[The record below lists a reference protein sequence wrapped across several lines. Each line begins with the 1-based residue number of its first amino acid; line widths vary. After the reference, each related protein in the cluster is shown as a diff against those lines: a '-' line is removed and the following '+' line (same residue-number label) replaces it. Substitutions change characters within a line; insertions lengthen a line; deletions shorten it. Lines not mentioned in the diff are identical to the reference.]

1 MVATLAVDLACIASP
16 KQPPACNNMMDIKY
30 NRIYNYD
37 DLQKLAHAMC
47 TNKPILSFS
56 MFETIENVPDEGPD
70 WLVNAPDI
78 DSTEPV
84 FKGKVQF
91 MTDYWRVSDIPL
103 YSEVVENPTWMTIIN
118 IFNDMLQNGDECGIF
133 LESFYKTKEV
143 GDVQIIGFAIGS

>member
-1 MVATLAVDLACIASP
+1 MKAT
-16 KQPPACNNMMDIKY
+16 DITY

-56 MFETIENVPDEGPD
+56 MFETIEMNFNDED
-70 WLVNAPDI
+70 KWAVKAPDI

-91 MTDYWRVSDIPL
+91 VSNYWRVSDAPL
-103 YSEVVENPTWMTIIN
+103 YSEVVENPTWMMIIN
-118 IFNDMLQNGDECGIF
+118 IFNDMLQNGDGCGIF
-133 LESFYKTKEV
+133 LEGFYIKNKI
-143 GDVQIIGFAIGS
+143 DDIQKIWFAIGS

>member
-1 MVATLAVDLACIASP
+1 MKKINITLD
-16 KQPPACNNMMDIKY
+16 
-30 NRIYNYD
+30 RIYNYD

-56 MFETIENVPDEGPD
+56 MFETIEMNFNDED
-70 WLVNAPDI
+70 EWAVKAPDI

-91 MTDYWRVSDIPL
+91 MTDYWRVSDVPV

-118 IFNDMLQNGDECGIF
+118 IFNDMLQNGDGCGIF
-133 LESFYKTKEV
+133 LEGFYSLKEV
-143 GDVQIIGFAIGS
+143 GDVQVIRFAIGS

>member
-1 MVATLAVDLACIASP
+1 MFMKKIDVVLDRT
-16 KQPPACNNMMDIKY
+16 Y
-30 NRIYNYD
+30 EYD

-56 MFETIENVPDEGPD
+56 MFETAASVDGEATWRVH
-70 WLVNAPDI
+70 APDI

-91 MTDYWRVSDIPL
+91 TTDYWRVSDVPV

-118 IFNDMLQNGDECGIF
+118 IFNDMLQNGDNCGIF
-133 LESFYKTKEV
+133 LEGLYNFKEV
-143 GDVQIIGFAIGS
+143 GDVQIIRFAIGS

>member
-1 MVATLAVDLACIASP
+1 MKKINIAL
-16 KQPPACNNMMDIKY
+16 D
-30 NRIYNYD
+30 RIYNYD

-56 MFETIENVPDEGPD
+56 MFETIEMNFNDED
-70 WLVNAPDI
+70 EWAVKAPDI

-91 MTDYWRVSDIPL
+91 MTDYWRVSDVPV

-118 IFNDMLQNGDECGIF
+118 IFNDMLQNGDECGIY
-133 LESFYKTKEV
+133 LEGLYNLKEV
-143 GDVQIIGFAIGS
+143 GDVKIIKFAIGS

>member
-1 MVATLAVDLACIASP
+1 
-16 KQPPACNNMMDIKY
+16 MDIKY

-103 YSEVVENPTWMTIIN
+103 YSEVVENQH
-118 IFNDMLQNGDECGIF
+118 LQ
-133 LESFYKTKEV
+133 
-143 GDVQIIGFAIGS
+143 